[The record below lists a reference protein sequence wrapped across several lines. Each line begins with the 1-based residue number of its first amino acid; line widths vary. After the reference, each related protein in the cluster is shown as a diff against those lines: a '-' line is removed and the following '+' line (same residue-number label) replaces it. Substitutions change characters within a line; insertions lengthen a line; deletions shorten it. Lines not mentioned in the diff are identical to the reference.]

1 MCTTTAARKRRRA
14 SASSARAMALFRG
27 MWGAL
32 RALGRSGAEMCAGCG
47 GRLPSP
53 LSLVCIPKCFSSNV
67 GNHPKKPLT
76 SYLRFSTEQ
85 LPRFKAKHPDVK
97 LSELMRKIGAAWREL
112 PDEEKKVYEADF
124 KAEWKA
130 YKEAMSKFKD
140 QLTPTQ
146 LVSFEREGRE
156 KRLRKKTSIKKREL
170 TLLGKPKRP
179 RSAYN
184 IYVSECFQES
194 RENSSQGKL
203 KTINESWK
211 NLSSDERQVYIQLA
225 KDDRIRYDNEMKSW
239 EDQMA
244 EEGRSDLIR
253 RRVMKPSEDIPED

>member
-1 MCTTTAARKRRRA
+1 
-14 SASSARAMALFRG
+14 MALFRG

-53 LSLVCIPKCFSSNV
+53 LRGLALLVPDPHFLSPSTFGRPGLPPSSRALEA
-67 GNHPKKPLT
+67 GP
-76 SYLRFSTEQ
+76 
-85 LPRFKAKHPDVK
+85 
-97 LSELMRKIGAAWREL
+97 ELWRGTLAPVTQGAAFAGYVQPQQSLTWL
-112 PDEEKKVYEADF
+112 GQDFKVYEADF

-146 LVSFEREGRE
+146 LVSFEKEGRQ
-156 KRLRKKTSIKKREL
+156 KRLKKKASIKKREL

-194 RENSSQGKL
+194 KEESS
-203 KTINESWK
+203 
-211 NLSSDERQVYIQLA
+211 QVYIQLA

-239 EDQMA
+239 EEQMA
-244 EEGRSDLIR
+244 EVGRSDLIR
-253 RRVMKPSEDIPED
+253 RSVKRSEDIPED

>member
-1 MCTTTAARKRRRA
+1 
-14 SASSARAMALFRG
+14 MALFRG

-32 RALGRSGAEMCAGCG
+32 RALGRSGAEICAGCG

-85 LPRFKAKHPDVK
+85 LPKFKAKHPDAK
-97 LSELMRKIGAAWREL
+97 LSELIRKIGAAWREL
-112 PDEEKKVYEADF
+112 PEAEKKVYEADF

-146 LVSFEREGRE
+146 LVSFEKEVRQ
-156 KRLRKKTSIKKREL
+156 KRLKKKASIRKREL

-184 IYVSECFQES
+184 IYVCESFQQAKDASAQVS
-194 RENSSQGKL
+194 RAAGCLQGKL
-203 KTINESWK
+203 KTINEAWK
-211 NLSSDERQVYIQLA
+211 NLSSDEKQVYIQLA

-239 EDQMA
+239 EEQMA
-244 EEGRSDLIR
+244 EVGRSDLIR
-253 RRVMKPSEDIPED
+253 RSVKRSGDIPEK

>member
-1 MCTTTAARKRRRA
+1 
-14 SASSARAMALFRG
+14 MALFRG

-67 GNHPKKPLT
+67 GNHPKKPLS

-85 LPRFKAKHPDVK
+85 LPRFKAKHPDAK
-97 LSELMRKIGAAWREL
+97 LSELIRKIGAAWREL
-112 PDEEKKVYEADF
+112 PDAEKKVYEADF

-146 LVSFEREGRE
+146 LVSFEKEERQ
-156 KRLRKKTSIKKREL
+156 KRLKKKASIKKREL

-184 IYVSECFQES
+184 IYVSESFQETKEES
-194 RENSSQGKL
+194 AQGKL
-203 KTINESWK
+203 KTINQAWK

-239 EDQMA
+239 EEQMA
-244 EEGRSDLIR
+244 EVGRSDLIR
-253 RRVMKPSEDIPED
+253 RSVKRSEDIPEN